1 MSDQEHHQT
10 RIEEQ
15 QMFLERDVE
24 QLSEQTRILLD
35 RIENL
40 SARLARMENR
50 LDGLLEL
57 PFEEDLDGLK
67 EIAPD
72 ELASGRTDPN

>member
-1 MSDQEHHQT
+1 MSEQEPNQT

-24 QLSEQTRILLD
+24 QLGEQTRILLD
-35 RIENL
+35 RIDNL

-50 LDGLLEL
+50 LDGLLDL
-57 PFEEDLDGLK
+57 AFEDEPDG
-67 EIAPD
+67 IDDSGPD
-72 ELASGRTDPN
+72 